1 MVHNTILYYTV
12 LYDRAMPPSHGSSG
26 SFWLA
31 YASRTKEYAF
41 FLLFYFGSPMPLA
54 QRSTQHAHLALGL
67 CKQRSTKEYLTRKLK
82 SSSEV
87 CGGYVILDS
96 YAILCESKTSSSPP
110 KRLQGCDC
118 AVRLNAKGMSVSSDH
133 ESPIPRPHFDSQ
145 LEAVVM

>member
-1 MVHNTILYYTV
+1 MSLSCNQDPATGV
-12 LYDRAMPPSHGSSG
+12 LGYGGDGDGR
-26 SFWLA
+26 
-31 YASRTKEYAF
+31 E
-41 FLLFYFGSPMPLA
+41 
-54 QRSTQHAHLALGL
+54 LGL
-67 CKQRSTKEYLTRKLK
+67 FKQRSTKEYLTRKLK

-87 CGGYVILDS
+87 CEGYVILDS

-133 ESPIPRPHFDSQ
+133 ERPTPRPHFDSQ

>member
-1 MVHNTILYYTV
+1 MLDSYVV
-12 LYDRAMPPSHGSSG
+12 SSESKTG
-26 SFWLA
+26 
-31 YASRTKEYAF
+31 
-41 FLLFYFGSPMPLA
+41 LF
-54 QRSTQHAHLALGL
+54 
-67 CKQRSTKEYLTRKLK
+67 KQRSTKEYLTRKLK

-87 CGGYVILDS
+87 CEGYVILDS

-133 ESPIPRPHFDSQ
+133 ERPTPRPHFDSQ